1 MRSALNR
8 GKSFYMPSMPNLI
21 AQANVEKQRLE
32 QKQRAARKAAD
43 RGEPIRPRWFRP
55 VPGAVPGEQQ
65 AYVYSGGYWCAP
77 LCGMSESACHA
88 WAGATCLQA
97 LVACWPALKT
107 CSALRFYEGS

>member
-1 MRSALNR
+1 
-8 GKSFYMPSMPNLI
+8 MPNLT

-65 AYVYSGGYWCAP
+65 AYVYFGGYWCAARS
-77 LCGMSESACHA
+77 GMSVLANREACAGTACAQAHA
-88 WAGATCLQA
+88 ACLP
-97 LVACWPALKT
+97 VTET
-107 CSALRFYEGS
+107 CSALLNFGGPLILSWQD